1 MLAEEGLEDEDEGV
15 EEVDVGHAVTLVVV
29 EGTGGAAVAVDMDR
43 DVLTEGGHVTFPIAR
58 TERNKW

>member
-1 MLAEEGLEDEDEGV
+1 M
-15 EEVDVGHAVTLVVV
+15 GHTVAIVVV
-29 EGTGGAAVAVDMDR
+29 VVGTGGAAVAVDMDR

>member
-15 EEVDVGHAVTLVVV
+15 EAVDVGDTVTLVVV